1 MELLPGF
8 RMRPP
13 QDEDADE
20 VAAFANEECI
30 AFLGVPVVDADW
42 LGSLD
47 GPGGSIATMTS
58 PSSSRPTARSALS

>member
-1 MELLPGF
+1 MEILPGF

-30 AFLGVPVVDADW
+30 AFLGALAVRSA
-42 LGSLD
+42 
-47 GPGGSIATMTS
+47 
-58 PSSSRPTARSALS
+58 PSSTPARLQPSRE

>member
-20 VAAFANEECI
+20 VAAFANEECVALI
-30 AFLGVPVVDADW
+30 GVPVTDADW
-42 LGSLD
+42 LRGRWTA
-47 GPGGSIATMTS
+47 PESIATGTS
-58 PSSSRPTARSALS
+58 RSSSRPTKSSVVS